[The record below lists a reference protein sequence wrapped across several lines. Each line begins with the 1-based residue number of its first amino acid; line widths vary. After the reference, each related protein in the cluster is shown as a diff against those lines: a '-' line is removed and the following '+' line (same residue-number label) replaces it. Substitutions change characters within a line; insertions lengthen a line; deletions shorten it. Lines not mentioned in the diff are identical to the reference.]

1 MQIQT
6 CEIKTF
12 NRVIILNAIT
22 AVISIE
28 VDEVIVNGEIP
39 GNSIQILLL
48 DY

>member
-12 NRVIILNAIT
+12 NRVIILNVIT
-22 AVISIE
+22 VISIE

-39 GNSIQILLL
+39 GNSIQVLLL